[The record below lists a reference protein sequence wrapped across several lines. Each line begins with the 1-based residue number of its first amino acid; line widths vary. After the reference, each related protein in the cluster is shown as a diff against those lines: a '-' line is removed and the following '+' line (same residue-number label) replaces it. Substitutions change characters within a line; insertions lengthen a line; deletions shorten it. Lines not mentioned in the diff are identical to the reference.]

1 MYLQQRKGGL
11 IGSLEAMR
19 RRETHLAE
27 ENEAIDVVVEIM
39 AAARDLL
46 AQIESCD
53 GTAQLDSTRLERALE
68 NAPPP
73 PNKNSSTPMSHN
85 TDG

>member
-1 MYLQQRKGGL
+1 MYLEQRYGGL

-27 ENEAIDVVVEIM
+27 ENEAIDAVVEIM
-39 AAARDLL
+39 AAARNLL

-53 GTAQLDSTRLERALE
+53 GTAQLDTSRLEQSLVYAP
-68 NAPPP
+68 APP
-73 PNKNSSTPMSHN
+73 N
-85 TDG
+85 T